1 MAFPSLFQAKPTLSS
16 MLSFTVAGGK
26 KDYKTESVEA
36 IPLRLDYLSGK
47 SPLLKTQIFSTP
59 HACN

>member
-1 MAFPSLFQAKPTLSS
+1 MRMAFPSLFQAKPTLSS

-47 SPLLKTQIFSTP
+47 SPLLKT
-59 HACN
+59 